1 MTQVLKRI
9 FSEGFRAFFLGAA
22 IWAIL
27 SGVIWEFWLGAQTVG
42 NGMEMSN
49 LAMSP
54 YEWHAHEMIFGYA
67 GAAIGGFFLT
77 AVASGR
83 GLMITLT
90 ACLWAAGRI
99 AMWQSSALP
108 SAIVAGIDLSFLLV
122 LIARIAVQLVRRP
135 KPQHAVFLVF
145 LTALMAG
152 NFAVHLDWTGIVPGA
167 ADEGIRLGLLA
178 LIGLIIVL
186 GGRVT
191 PGFIRNAMK
200 RAQRPEA
207 MWPPV
212 TPRLDR
218 GTVAFAVLLP
228 WSLLVPALHPMI
240 AFALA
245 LVHGVRVAQWRVT
258 WTLRDPL
265 LWSLLAAQ
273 VLVVAGLA
281 LWAFAQWGFGNEV
294 GALHVLGVGG
304 IGGMTLAVMSR
315 AILGHTGRAPV
326 SPTPVAWGYGL
337 MITSAFT
344 RWLASDLM
352 VSWHDTLVLIAG
364 AAWIGAFV
372 LFLVGFLHALTGPR
386 SVREVRPTPPMPDHM
401 KRLRLDVG

>member
-1 MTQVLKRI
+1 MTQYLKRI
-9 FSEGFRAFFLGAA
+9 FREGFRAFFLGAA

-27 SGVIWEFWLGAQTVG
+27 SGVIWEVWLGAQSVG
-42 NGMEMSN
+42 DGIEMSN

-54 YEWHAHEMIFGYA
+54 YEWHSHEMIFGYA

-83 GLMITLT
+83 GLVITLSV
-90 ACLWAAGRI
+90 CLWAAGRI

-108 SAIVAGIDLSFLLV
+108 AELVAGIDLSFLLV

-152 NFAVHLDWTGIVPGA
+152 NLAVHLDWTGFIPGA
-167 ADEGIRLGLLA
+167 AYEGIRLGLLA
-178 LIGLIIVL
+178 LIGLIVVL

-200 RAQRPEA
+200 RAERPEA
-207 MWPPV
+207 TWPPV

-218 GTVAFAVLLP
+218 GSVAFAVLLP
-228 WSLLVPALHPMI
+228 WSLFVPVLHPMI
-240 AFALA
+240 ALALA
-245 LVHGVRVAQWRVT
+245 VVHGLRMAQWRGT

-265 LWSLLAAQ
+265 LWSLFAAQ
-273 VLVVAGLA
+273 ALVVTGLA
-281 LWAFAQWGFGNEV
+281 MWAFAQWGIGDEI
-294 GALHVLGVGG
+294 GALHVLGLGG

-326 SPTPVAWGYGL
+326 PPTPVAWGYGL
-337 MITSAFT
+337 MILSAVT
-344 RWLASDLM
+344 RWLAADLL
-352 VSWHDTLVLIAG
+352 VVWHDGLVLIAG

-372 LFLVGFLHALTGPR
+372 SIPRRISHAL
-386 SVREVRPTPPMPDHM
+386 
-401 KRLRLDVG
+401 